1 MSGAGPARLTR
12 RTALGLLAASLPL
25 GLSGCVLQG
34 EATTGPV
41 NGPDTLSID
50 YATYNPLSL
59 VIRHQGWLEETL
71 APRGVRVNWV
81 FSAGSNKANE
91 LLRSNSVDIGSTAG
105 SAALLNRANGAP
117 TRIVGVASRPE

>member
-1 MSGAGPARLTR
+1 MSGAGSTRLTR

-91 LLRSNSVDIGSTAG
+91 LLRSNSVWTSG
-105 SAALLNRANGAP
+105 R
-117 TRIVGVASRPE
+117 RPARPRC